1 MKIFGFSFGFRNK
14 EVPASPNDVI
24 KGQQQPVD
32 LVLTAAGGNIHH
44 SAAVGLVFEEDKKQ
58 IELYRTLS
66 TDAYIR
72 DCISDIVNEAID
84 QDEVSG
90 KMISLDLRN
99 AKSLSDSIKNI
110 IEEEFNT
117 ILNLMKF
124 NQNGEEYF
132 KDWLVDGRQFFYL
145 IPHANTKMGFKEI
158 RKIDSRY
165 IKRVLKLEH
174 DPARTTTENLFN
186 PKSKIVYLYSRPTDE
201 ELSRNN
207 SISTSFM
214 TSYVKTS
221 NDSLFE
227 ITQDAIAYSDSGEKS
242 IYDQV
247 ISVLHHAIKPFN
259 QLSMMEDSTIIY
271 AMARAPERRIW
282 YIGVGDLNPN
292 QAKSYIQDLMR
303 QYNSS
308 EIYNSDTG
316 TVSNQYVVRSVLEDI
331 WIPRG
336 AQDSKNTE
344 VDTLESGKALQDKM
358 ETVDW
363 YKKKLYKSLG
373 IPESR
378 LNSEAS
384 YQFGRSAE
392 ITRDEV
398 KFAKY
403 INVLRRKFSEAILD
417 ILKKQLV
424 LRKIVTEAE
433 WDEVKKNAEI
443 KWHGVSYFREMK
455 SLELWDARL
464 NMFDRMSGLVGTYVG
479 KDFIYDNVLKM
490 SPAEVAEQKKKIKQ
504 DEAEGELV
512 PAASGAI
519 GNDQMNPAYSGGITS
534 GEEVSAKPATP
545 ENPELDGLEDES
557 PASKEDGEEESNSEE
572 KNPFPEKSEDDEE
585 SAEDNADEDEES
597 NQDQK

>member
-1 MKIFGFSFGFRNK
+1 MKIFGWNFGFRSK
-14 EVPASPNDVI
+14 EASPSPNDVI
-24 KGQQQPVD
+24 KGQQAPVD

-58 IELYRTLS
+58 IELYRTLA

-72 DCISDIVNEAID
+72 DCVSDIVNEAVD

-90 KMISLDLRN
+90 KLVSLDLRN
-99 AKSLSDSIKNI
+99 AKNLPDKIKSL
-110 IEEEFNT
+110 IEEEFEV

-124 NQNGEEYF
+124 NQNAEEYF
-132 KDWLVDGRQFFYL
+132 KDWLIDGRQFFYL
-145 IPHANTKMGFKEI
+145 IPHANTRLGFKEI
-158 RKIDSRY
+158 RKIDSRF

-174 DPARTTTENLFN
+174 DRERTAQENLFN
-186 PKSKIVYLYSRPTDE
+186 PKGKIVYLYSRPTDE
-201 ELSRNN
+201 ELSKNN

-214 TSYVKTS
+214 TSYIKTS
-221 NDSLFE
+221 DDSLFE
-227 ITQDAIAYSDSGEKS
+227 ITQDAIAYSDSGERS

-292 QAKSYIQDLMR
+292 QAKTYIQDLMR

-308 EIYNSDTG
+308 EIYNSETG
-316 TVSNQYVVRSVLEDI
+316 TVSNQYQIKSVLEDI

-344 VDTLESGKALQDKM
+344 VSTLESGKALQDKM
-358 ETVDW
+358 ETVEW
-363 YKKKLYKSLG
+363 FKKKLYKSLG

-378 LNSEAS
+378 LNAEAS

-424 LRKIVTEAE
+424 LRKIVSEIE
-433 WDEVKKNAEI
+433 WDEVKKNAEL

-464 NMFDRMSGLVGTYVG
+464 NMLDRMNNLVGTYVG

-490 SPAEVAEQKKKIKQ
+490 SPNEVKEQKEKIEQ
-504 DEAEGELV
+504 DKREGELV
-512 PAASGAI
+512 PTTTGV
-519 GNDQMNPAYSGGITS
+519 GNDEMDSAYSGGVTS
-534 GEEVSAKPATP
+534 GEEASVKQATP
-545 ENPELDGLEDES
+545 DNPELDGLDDNAS
-557 PASKEDGEEESNSEE
+557 PSDDGEEESNSEE
-572 KNPFPEKSEDDEE
+572 ESLPETSEYDEE
-585 SAEDNADEDEES
+585 TVLDDNAEDES